1 MILLVDDNTELLTS
15 LSEFLSAYYPV
26 KTFTNP
32 EDSLAFA
39 MTNRG
44 LIEVSVVDYV
54 MPEMSGDVLARELKE
69 VDPNML
75 VILMSGYV
83 DFERVEPLLRER
95 LIYQFFTKPVDFER
109 LLRSVDTAVKLY
121 LKKQA
126 L

>member
-15 LSEFLSAYYPV
+15 LSEFFSAYYPV
-26 KTFTNP
+26 KALTNP
-32 EDSLAFA
+32 EDALAFA
-39 MTNRG
+39 TANRG

-54 MPEMSGDVLARELKE
+54 MPEMSGDALARELKE

-95 LIYQFFTKPVDFER
+95 LIYQFFTKPIDFDR
-109 LLRSVDTAVKLY
+109 LMRSVDTAVKLY